1 MILKKIIWAMLF
13 TALLFGESEFKKPES
28 FKDYKQYTLDDMMVF
43 VSPKLMKSVKIKEIK
58 DKNTRHPS

>member
-13 TALLFGESEFKKPES
+13 TALLFGESKFKKPES